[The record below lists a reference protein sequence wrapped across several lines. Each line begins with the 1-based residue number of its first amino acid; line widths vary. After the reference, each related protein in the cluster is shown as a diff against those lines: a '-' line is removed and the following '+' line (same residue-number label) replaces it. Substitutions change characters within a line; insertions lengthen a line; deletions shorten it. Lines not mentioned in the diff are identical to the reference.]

1 MCPALDCG
9 SSWPWPH
16 FMSQPKAH
24 WLWKR
29 ENDGGLTPIGARGNS
44 YFRIGWDWVKTA
56 LLNGWRLIRHVSFT
70 DHRDPDP
77 VMASRK
83 QHEKRT
89 YRH

>member
-1 MCPALDCG
+1 MLQ
-9 SSWPWPH
+9 H
-16 FMSQPKAH
+16 KAH
-24 WLWKR
+24 WLWKQGF
-29 ENDGGLTPIGARGNS
+29 DGGLTPIGARGNS
-44 YFRIGWDWVKTA
+44 YFRIGIDWVKTA

-83 QHEKRT
+83 QHEKRI

>member
-1 MCPALDCG
+1 M
-9 SSWPWPH
+9 
-16 FMSQPKAH
+16 
-24 WLWKR
+24 WKPG
-29 ENDGGLTPIGARGNS
+29 NDGGLTPIGARGNS

-70 DHRDPDP
+70 SNRDPDP

-89 YRH
+89 YRLEFKVLTYQYAPE